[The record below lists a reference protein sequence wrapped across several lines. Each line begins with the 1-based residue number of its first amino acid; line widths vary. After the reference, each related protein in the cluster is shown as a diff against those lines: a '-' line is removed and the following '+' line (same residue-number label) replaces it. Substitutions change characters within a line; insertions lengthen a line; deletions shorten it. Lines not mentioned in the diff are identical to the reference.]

1 MNKLLERLLATSD
14 KWFPIACAVGAVIS
28 IAWIYFIIR
37 VLLYAI
43 DFFQNGGSINISLN

>member
-1 MNKLLERLLATSD
+1 MNKLSEKLFETWD
-14 KWFPIACAVGAVIS
+14 KWFPIACAVGAVLS
-28 IAWIYFIIR
+28 VVWIYFIIR